1 MIYKSYQIEQN
12 IFNLDKNLFL
22 FYGENLGLQEDIKN
36 KLINNRKKIEII
48 KFNQDDILKNQ
59 KKFFN
64 EIFNISLFENEKLFF
79 ISQVND
85 KLLQVIED
93 LEDKIDSQKLYFFSG
108 LLDKKSKI
116 RNYFEKSN
124 NYGAV
129 ACYAD
134 NEISIRKLIF
144 ERLKGFEGLSGQNIN
159 LIIQNSNLD
168 RIKLKNELN
177 KIVSYFQNKKIET
190 KKLEILFDF
199 KINENFNSLKDEA
212 LNGNKSKTNELL
224 SETIIESEKNIFY
237 LALINQRLNKLSE
250 TLKITNNDNFEA
262 AMNELRP
269 PIFWKDKPIFINQA
283 KKWDINKIK
292 NVLSKTYNL
301 EIKIK
306 SNTIINKNL
315 LMKKLIVDI
324 CEMANAS

>member
-283 KKWDINKIK
+283 KKWNINKIK

>member
-1 MIYKSYQIEQN
+1 M
-12 IFNLDKNLFL
+12 
-22 FYGENLGLQEDIKN
+22 
-36 KLINNRKKIEII
+36 
-48 KFNQDDILKNQ
+48 
-59 KKFFN
+59 
-64 EIFNISLFENEKLFF
+64 
-79 ISQVND
+79 
-85 KLLQVIED
+85 
-93 LEDKIDSQKLYFFSG
+93 EDKIDSQKLYFFSG

-116 RNYFEKSN
+116 RNFFEKSN
-124 NYGAV
+124 NCGAV

-134 NEISIRKLIF
+134 NEISIKKLIF
-144 ERLKGFEGLSGQNIN
+144 ERLKGFEGLSAQNIN

-199 KINENFNSLKDEA
+199 RINENFNSLKDEA

-250 TLKITNNDNFEA
+250 TLKISRDNNFEA

-269 PIFWKDKPIFINQA
+269 PIFWKDKPIFMNQA

-292 NVLSKTYNL
+292 NVLNKTYNL

-315 LMKKLIVDI
+315 LVKKLIVDI

>member
-283 KKWDINKIK
+283 KKWNINKIK

-315 LMKKLIVDI
+315 LVKKLIVDI

>member
-269 PIFWKDKPIFINQA
+269 PIFWKDKPIFIN
-283 KKWDINKIK
+283 K
-292 NVLSKTYNL
+292 
-301 EIKIK
+301 
-306 SNTIINKNL
+306 
-315 LMKKLIVDI
+315 
-324 CEMANAS
+324 

>member
-1 MIYKSYQIEQN
+1 M
-12 IFNLDKNLFL
+12 
-22 FYGENLGLQEDIKN
+22 
-36 KLINNRKKIEII
+36 
-48 KFNQDDILKNQ
+48 
-59 KKFFN
+59 
-64 EIFNISLFENEKLFF
+64 
-79 ISQVND
+79 
-85 KLLQVIED
+85 
-93 LEDKIDSQKLYFFSG
+93 
-108 LLDKKSKI
+108 
-116 RNYFEKSN
+116 
-124 NYGAV
+124 
-129 ACYAD
+129 
-134 NEISIRKLIF
+134 
-144 ERLKGFEGLSGQNIN
+144 
-159 LIIQNSNLD
+159 IIQNSNLD

-283 KKWDINKIK
+283 KKWNINKIK